1 MFYVY
6 LYFPIIFLCRLVY
19 MIEITGTKYKKRVR
33 IFSRTGSTALNFN
46 WVEIK
51 ISLF

>member
-19 MIEITGTKYKKRVR
+19 MIEITGTKYKKRFE
-33 IFSRTGSTALNFN
+33 FSL
-46 WVEIK
+46 EQDPQH
-51 ISLF
+51 